1 MSKYTTQLR
10 WIVKQLSS
18 GIDVPEGQE
27 YPDAVYQYIGLNR
40 YPIFNESYR
49 KPLNDKI
56 IDHFYFQEIGFE
68 TPAQFARMM
77 RRTMNE
83 VMPRYN
89 RLYEMDALTIE
100 EEVGIPISD
109 FFRHVHDVTEGDSNQ
124 VRTYDVTDSE
134 TRDFEKKLTL
144 GETNRET
151 RDLTDNRTLNLQD
164 SRTGESTSTD
174 TKNLQNQD
182 SFTNYHET
190 ETDTRRNVTT
200 HGKTVDT
207 TTSNTS
213 NETIA
218 DRIIF
223 EDTPMSM
230 LNNQAQLPN
239 VRDLS
244 YATNVTYDDKT
255 DAISESGT
263 ISTDEGGTTQDQK
276 SGSLD
281 REITGTKQTHQTGTD
296 TVEKDYSET
305 LTKTGLDTKTA
316 TGWTTSAKGGSN
328 VEEQTGNGST
338 AKSGTVEDAGDKHV
352 TRDSSE
358 YGRNHTISWLMDEFN
373 RKFVNIDMQ
382 VIAEL
387 EPLFM
392 GVW

>member
-10 WIVKQLSS
+10 WIVEQLSS
-18 GIDVPEGQE
+18 GIDTPAGQE

-83 VMPRYN
+83 VMPKYN

-100 EEVGIPISD
+100 EEAGIPISD

-124 VRTYDVTDSE
+124 VRTYDVSDDE
-134 TRDFEKKLTL
+134 TRNFEKKMTL
-144 GETNRET
+144 GESNTET
-151 RDLTDNRTLNLQD
+151 RNTTDTRTLNLED
-164 SRTGESTSTD
+164 ERVGESTSVD
-174 TKNLQNQD
+174 TKDLQNQD

-200 HGKTVDT
+200 HGKTIDT
-207 TTSNTS
+207 TTSNSS
-213 NETIA
+213 NETIG
-218 DRIIF
+218 DRVIF
-223 EDTPMSM
+223 EDTPMSL

-244 YATNVTYDDKT
+244 YATNVTYDDKS
-255 DAISESGT
+255 DVISESGT

-281 REITGTKQTHQTGTD
+281 RQITGTKQTDYTGTD
-296 TVEKDYSET
+296 TVDKDYSET
-305 LTKTGLDTKTA
+305 LSKTGTDTKTG
-316 TGWTTSAKGGSN
+316 TGTVTNAKSGSN
-328 VEEQTGNGST
+328 VEAQTGSGSK
-338 AKSGTVEDAGDKHV
+338 AKSGTVEDVGDKLV
-352 TRDSSE
+352 TRDSDE

-373 RKFVNIDMQ
+373 RKFVNIDMK
-382 VIAEL
+382 VIEEL